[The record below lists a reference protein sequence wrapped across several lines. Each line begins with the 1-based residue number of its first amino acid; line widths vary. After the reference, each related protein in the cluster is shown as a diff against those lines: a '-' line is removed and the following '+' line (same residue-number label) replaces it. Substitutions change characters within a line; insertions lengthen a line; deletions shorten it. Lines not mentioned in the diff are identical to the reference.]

1 MTAVT
6 AFVLAGLW
14 AVLAVWGGA
23 SGSTAFLIGGL
34 VMTAAFGV
42 LGVALRRRARR

>member
-1 MTAVT
+1 MTPVT

-14 AVLAVWGGA
+14 AVLAAWGGA

-34 VMTAAFGV
+34 AMAAAFGV

>member
-14 AVLAVWGGA
+14 ALLAAWGAA

-34 VMTAAFGV
+34 AMAAALGV
-42 LGVALRRRARR
+42 LGVALRRRSRR